1 MIKIIFETLGKPPE
15 EDLTFISNLNA
26 KKFVQGLQTK
36 NRTPISQ
43 VIKYTNPEA
52 LDLLDKML
60 EINPATRLSAE

>member
-1 MIKIIFETLGKPPE
+1 MTNQ
-15 EDLTFISNLNA
+15 TA

-43 VIKYTNPEA
+43 VIKYTNPDA

-60 EINPATRLSAE
+60 EINPS